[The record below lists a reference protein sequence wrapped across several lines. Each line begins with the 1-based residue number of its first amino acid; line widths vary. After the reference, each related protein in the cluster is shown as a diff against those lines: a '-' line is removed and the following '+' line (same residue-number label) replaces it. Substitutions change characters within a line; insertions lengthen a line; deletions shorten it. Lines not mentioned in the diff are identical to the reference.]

1 MEVRTIKIKPWRSYL
16 PALVRASAGRDSKT
30 LSRKEKIACVPLSEC
45 FDHFSFP
52 LIHKSPLWLS
62 CCNHQASCFES
73 QSSPA
78 VVSGCRYRHRT
89 CSLALT
95 GGRRQRERER
105 ERGTK
110 ERALRERELKRVQK
124 RAQGRG
130 SHIHS
135 LLSSYVLCPPKG
147 EAAVRLLWFSY
158 NIIILI
164 FIPNL

>member
-110 ERALRERELKRVQK
+110 ERALRERDLKRDLKGKGVTSTLSEAVIYCVHWREKQK
-124 RAQGRG
+124 
-130 SHIHS
+130 
-135 LLSSYVLCPPKG
+135 LCFP
-147 EAAVRLLWFSY
+147 L
-158 NIIILI
+158 
-164 FIPNL
+164 